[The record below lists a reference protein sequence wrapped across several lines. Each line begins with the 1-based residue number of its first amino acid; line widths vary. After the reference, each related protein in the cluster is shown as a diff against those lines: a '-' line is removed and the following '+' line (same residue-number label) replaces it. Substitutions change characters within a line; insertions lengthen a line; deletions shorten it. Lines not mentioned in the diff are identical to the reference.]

1 MYQGRS
7 KSRDDPLALV
17 PQRASLCP
25 PGLGPTSFAHNWEQ
39 GRIGE
44 GAGQAGRKRHTDSDK
59 RGRQTGQRDSP
70 TYRNQLPVP
79 ACGALMPERQRGEC
93 GRSGQRQ
100 GGREKE
106 RVTSGPP
113 KSRNGL
119 EAAPTYPSSPQRSAP
134 PSFHPSPQPH
144 RRLRW
149 GHPICRGRRRCS
161 LGSFLLRLLL
171 QPPDGLRSRER
182 LALQSLDQSWPPP
195 APPSWPSPHL
205 PCLPRKGACAPS
217 WLGPRDQAVSLST
230 RRRRQP

>member
-17 PQRASLCP
+17 PQMASLCP
-25 PGLGPTSFAHNWEQ
+25 PELGPTSFAHNWEQ

-106 RVTSGPP
+106 RVTSGPR

-119 EAAPTYPSSPQRSAP
+119 EAQPRPTHPALKDP
-134 PSFHPSPQPH
+134 PLHPSIHHPSLTEGCAGATPSAGAAGDALWAASCSVFSCS
-144 RRLRW
+144 RRMVC
-149 GHPICRGRRRCS
+149 GAGRG
-161 LGSFLLRLLL
+161 
-171 QPPDGLRSRER
+171 
-182 LALQSLDQSWPPP
+182 
-195 APPSWPSPHL
+195 
-205 PCLPRKGACAPS
+205 
-217 WLGPRDQAVSLST
+217 
-230 RRRRQP
+230 

>member
-1 MYQGRS
+1 MSDGLGSSLQKPQRSPHLGSGGQASGLMGGGVIYQGRS

-25 PGLGPTSFAHNWEQ
+25 AGLGPTSFAHNWEQ

-59 RGRQTGQRDSP
+59 RGGQTGQKDSP

-100 GGREKE
+100 GGRERK
-106 RVTSGPP
+106 RVTSGPA
-113 KSRNGL
+113 KSKNGL
-119 EAAPTYPSSPQRSAP
+119 EAQPRPTHPALKDPPLP

-149 GHPICRGRRRCS
+149 GHPICRGRWSSS

-171 QPPDGLRSRER
+171 QTPDGLRSRER
-182 LALQSLDQSWPPP
+182 LAL
-195 APPSWPSPHL
+195 
-205 PCLPRKGACAPS
+205 
-217 WLGPRDQAVSLST
+217 
-230 RRRRQP
+230 